1 MCSFVDGSGDN
12 RELRRPQSFIVHQP
26 DPLESLLE
34 IDSVVR
40 SALNFI
46 GKSKGDIAL
55 QIAVNISEVAIRAA
69 IQ

>member
-1 MCSFVDGSGDN
+1 MCSFFYGSGDTDN
-12 RELRRPQSFIVHQP
+12 SYTDHKQI
-26 DPLESLLE
+26 E

-46 GKSKGDIAL
+46 IESTGDIAL

-69 IQ
+69 IHIPIDSVF